1 MTMSNSG
8 KRSLGPRKA
17 ASQSKYNRDKE
28 LRKSLSLSSP
38 SSQSSTSDSSRGE
51 RSRHITPA
59 GSRSHNSRSRSRSPD
74 YDRHSKR
81 SRNDNSS
88 YHDDEGESSNEEA
101 ALDSREDS
109 NHNHTGSEHGGSHP
123 QSSVSVPVTPIID
136 QVEILR
142 EENENLK
149 KAVETLEKTSKLPA
163 SGKNKLRKYLKRDM
177 KPQDHYNLLEVN
189 TYLVKKVL
197 PHVKFF
203 PHRWWIFSEKKKT
216 ICGRVMKQVTVP
228 PKITAKWY
236 WHNWVAIWI
245 NDKLIAM
252 RSNNKEDQRK
262 QYFSE

>member
-8 KRSLGPRKA
+8 KRLGPRKA
-17 ASQSKYNRDKE
+17 GSQSKYNRDKE
-28 LRKSLSLSSP
+28 LRKSPPLSSP
-38 SSQSSTSDSSRGE
+38 SSQSSTSDLSTRE
-51 RSRHITPA
+51 RSRHHTPA
-59 GSRSHNSRSRSRSPD
+59 GSRSQKSRSRSRSPD

-81 SRNDNSS
+81 SRNDNRSS
-88 YHDDEGESSNEEA
+88 HDDEGESGNEDA
-101 ALDSREDS
+101 TLDSREDS
-109 NHNHTGSEHGGSHP
+109 NHNHTGSDHGSSHP
-123 QSSVSVPVTPIID
+123 QLPVRMPVTPIID

-149 KAVETLEKTSKLPA
+149 KTVETLEKTSKLPA

-177 KPQDHYNLLEVN
+177 TSKDHYNLLEVN

-203 PHRWWIFSEKKKT
+203 PDRWWIFSEKKKT
-216 ICGRVMKQVTVP
+216 ICGRVMKQVKVP
-228 PKITAKWY
+228 PEITAAWY